1 MSQENIEVV
10 RRGYEAFMRGD
21 VDGVLSSAD
30 PEIEIHPDPVG
41 PLGGKI
47 WRGRGG
53 ILVFLQDW
61 LEPWEEFR
69 LEPSEFI
76 DVGDQVVLLADQF
89 GRRKDSAFEVKMA
102 VAHVY
107 TLRGGSIVRMAT
119 YIDQTSALEAAGLR
133 E

>member
-1 MSQENIEVV
+1 MSRENIEVV

-21 VDGVLSSAD
+21 VDGVMSSAD
-30 PEIEIHPDPVG
+30 PEIEIYPDPVG
-41 PLGGKI
+41 PLAGKV
-47 WRGRGG
+47 WRGREG
-53 ILVFLQDW
+53 ILVFLEDW

-69 LEPSEFI
+69 LEPREFI
-76 DVGDQVVLLADQF
+76 DVGDHVVLLADQF

-107 TLRGGSIVRMAT
+107 TLRGGSIVRLAT
-119 YIDQTSALEAAGLR
+119 YIDQMRALESVGQR